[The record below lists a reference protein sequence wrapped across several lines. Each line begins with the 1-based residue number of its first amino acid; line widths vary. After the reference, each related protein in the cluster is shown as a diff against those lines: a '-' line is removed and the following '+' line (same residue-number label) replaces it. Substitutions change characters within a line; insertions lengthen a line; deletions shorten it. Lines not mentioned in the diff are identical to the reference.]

1 MAINF
6 ILSKFFSQFTK
17 ASCPCKLFYQYFYEW
32 YFFPIQMDQKAINL
46 IRSLFNL
53 LPKEIDLNI

>member
-32 YFFPIQMDQKAINL
+32 YFFSDPNGSKGNKFDSKPI
-46 IRSLFNL
+46 
-53 LPKEIDLNI
+53 